1 MDKSNKRKGLV
12 YGAFIGDAISL
23 GPHWIYDTD
32 QIKQNF
38 TPIKGYTNPD
48 YTSYHPG
55 KKAGDLTH
63 YGRQSMLLLESL
75 AENKHFSLHDFKKKW
90 LRLMLRDDVDF
101 YMDHATKESIS
112 LLRDS
117 DIGSN
122 SDELGGYARTGP
134 HFLLSYEDEEAFENS
149 IIKEVRLT
157 HSDPKLLI
165 ISRFF
170 IRVTIDVLEGLS
182 INESLERHVNID
194 PLIYDA
200 YEVALADR
208 SSIVDG
214 IKMIGQSC
222 SSKYGLPAVLSVLLK
237 AKTFKEALIENAYA
251 GGDSAGR
258 AMVIGM
264 IFGARD
270 GFDALPNDWIM
281 DLSDKD
287 KIEGWTNQ
295 LLSQS

>member
-1 MDKSNKRKGLV
+1 MKNTNKRKGLI
-12 YGAFIGDAISL
+12 YGTFIGDALSL

-32 QIKQNF
+32 QIKQIYE
-38 TPIKGYTNPD
+38 PITGYTNPD
-48 YTSYHPG
+48 HTPYHPG

-63 YGRQSMLLLESL
+63 YGRQSLLLLESI
-75 AENKHFSLHDFKKKW
+75 AENNSFSLEDYKKKW

-101 YMDHATKESIS
+101 YMDHATKQSLS

-117 DIGSN
+117 DIGSESN
-122 SDELGGYARTGP
+122 ELGGYARTGP
-134 HFLLSYEDEEAFENS
+134 HFLLPYDDEETFENN

-157 HSDPKLLI
+157 HSDTKLLI

-182 INESLERHVNID
+182 IEESLERHVNID

-200 YEVALADR
+200 FEAALADK

-214 IKMIGQSC
+214 IKMVGQSC

-251 GGDSAGR
+251 GGDSAAR

-270 GFDALPNDWIM
+270 GFDALPSDWIM
-281 DLSDKD
+281 GLSDKD
-287 KIEGWTNQ
+287 KIEAWTNK
-295 LLSQS
+295 LLT